1 LAADFSTSAWEAP
14 ELSVILQLDPNR
26 LIMDVSAVIKER
38 QLRQELSTLEQRL
51 SLLDRQ
57 LADALHRIHH
67 SKSADLI
74 EKAAQ
79 DEKAYL
85 AQLDRLMTRMR
96 AIEGQLLQINKL
108 ATRH

>member
-1 LAADFSTSAWEAP
+1 MR
-14 ELSVILQLDPNR
+14 ELSVILQLESHSRFTD
-26 LIMDVSAVIKER
+26 LSAVIKER
-38 QLRQELSTLEQRL
+38 QLRQELSSLEERL

-67 SKSADLI
+67 SRSADLI
-74 EKAAQ
+74 EKAEQ

-96 AIEGQLLQINKL
+96 AIEGQLLQIDKG